1 MGPPSNVMNM
11 MYLHGWASG
20 PGSAKG
26 RLLAAALAT
35 RGVPLTVPNLNC
47 PAFEQLTYT
56 GALSAISEAAA
67 LGTDRWNLVGS
78 SMGGYL
84 AARWA
89 ELHPERVNRLVL
101 LCPGFDLLERL
112 PIVFRDPNLYERWE
126 REGCFSPGYG
136 PDGPSSRISFDFVAD
151 ARLYPARPRIKHPTL
166 ILHGVADNVI
176 PLASSQLA
184 ACEHPECVQLVE
196 LEDGHDLVG
205 VASSGIS
212 ELTMRWL
219 GVG

>member
-1 MGPPSNVMNM
+1 MAPSNV

-26 RLLAAALAT
+26 KVLAAALAA
-35 RGVPLTVPNLNC
+35 RGVELCIPDLNR
-47 PAFEQLTYT
+47 PSFERLTYS
-56 GALSAISEAAA
+56 GALAAVTEAAA
-67 LGTDRWNLVGS
+67 SRAGRWDIVGS

-112 PIVFRDPNLYERWE
+112 PLVFREERLYERWE
-126 REGCFSPGYG
+126 REGFFAPGGNY
-136 PDGPSSRISFDFVAD
+136 SRISFDFVAD
-151 ARLYPARPRIKHPTL
+151 ARRHPARPQLRHPTL
-166 ILHGVADNVI
+166 IVHGTEDGVI
-176 PLASSQLA
+176 PVSSSRAAASS
-184 ACEHPECVQLVE
+184 HPQCVELVE
-196 LEDGHDLVG
+196 LEDGHDLV
-205 VASSGIS
+205 ASSERIT
-212 ELTMRWL
+212 LLARRWL